1 MPIRSAFVAAYRWG
15 NFAGILFCFALGA
28 VLAQAQKPPV
38 RFELSTPNLTITA
51 RSAHGKFSGLHLQDG
66 MGRRSLDFPE
76 AFTLVLKNKSLI
88 RSTAMRMSQPFATE
102 SLKPAANA
110 QRLGDRLPGKQLCA
124 TFTTSAPKVS
134 VRWCAVVRQ
143 GADYLRQQVKISA
156 LSQDLPIAEVRL
168 LEFVDANAHVAG
180 TVKGSPIVDGS
191 MFFGFEHPLS
201 TSSVENGKVTA
212 SILRDLPLRA
222 GQSVSYSS
230 VAGAAPRGQMR
241 RSFLQY
247 LENERPRPY
256 QPFLHYNSWYDLGY
270 QNRYDEAGVLD
281 RIHSFATQLVSQRGV
296 RLDSFLMDDGWD
308 DPNSLWG
315 FDRGLPQ
322 GFTKAAQAA
331 GKYHAGIGVWL
342 SPWGGYAK
350 QKEERIVFGREHG
363 YEIVKGGFALSG
375 PKYYAKFEQT
385 CLNMIARYGVNQ
397 FKFDGTGNV
406 NSVVPGSAFDS
417 DFDAAIHLIGR
428 LRRAKPGI
436 FINLTTGTTPSPFW
450 VFYADS
456 IWRSGNDHSFAGVGS
471 SRQRWITYRDQETYR
486 NIVRKGPLYP
496 LNSLMLH
503 GIIYARYAE
512 GLKTD
517 PQNDFADE
525 VHSYFG
531 SGTQLQEMYITP
543 ALLSRKDWDT
553 LAEAARW
560 SRAHADILKDVHW
573 IGGDPGQLEVY
584 GWAAW
589 DRKQGIITLR
599 NPSDHAQRF
608 ALDVQAAFELPANAP
623 QTYTVREAW
632 KTAHPDKFS
641 KLQAGQVFQLELS
654 PLEVVTLEATPS
666 S

>member
-1 MPIRSAFVAAYRWG
+1 MSVKNPFIAVAGLTA
-15 NFAGILFCFALGA
+15 CFALGGA
-28 VLAQAQKPPV
+28 VPAQAQRPSAS
-38 RFELSTPNLTITA
+38 FQLSTPNLTVTVRRID
-51 RSAHGKFSGLHLQDG
+51 RSFRGLHIQNRIGDG
-66 MGRRSLDFPE
+66 TSGRALDFPE
-76 AFTLVLKNKSLI
+76 AFILVMKDGSLL
-88 RSTAMRMSQPFATE
+88 RSTAMPMSQSFAQ
-102 SLKPAANA
+102 SILKPVANA
-110 QRLGDRLPGKQLCA
+110 QRLGDRLQGKEVCA
-124 TFTTSAPKVS
+124 TFAGSAGEVS
-134 VRWCAVVRQ
+134 VRWCAIVRQ
-143 GADYLRQQVKISA
+143 GADYFRQQVKITA
-156 LSQDLPIAEVRL
+156 LKQDLPIAEVRL
-168 LEFVDANAHVAG
+168 LGFSDENAHVEG

-201 TSSVENGKVTA
+201 TSSVENGEVSA
-212 SILRDLPLRA
+212 SIARDLPLRA

-230 VAGAAPRGQMR
+230 IAGAALRGQMR
-241 RSFLQY
+241 RAFLRY

-270 QNRYDEAGVLD
+270 QNRYDQAGVLD
-281 RIHSFATQLVSQRGV
+281 RIHSFGTQLVTRRGV

-308 DPNSLWG
+308 DPNSSWSFDKG
-315 FDRGLPQ
+315 FPD
-322 GFTKAAQAA
+322 GFAKVSQAA

-350 QKEERIVFGREHG
+350 QKQERIAFGREHG

-375 PKYYAKFEQT
+375 PKYYVKFEQT
-385 CLNMIARYGVNQ
+385 CLDMIRRFAVNQ
-397 FKFDGTGNV
+397 FKFDGTGNA
-406 NSVVPGSAFDS
+406 NSVFPGSAFDS

-428 LRRAKPGI
+428 LRQAKPGI

-456 IWRSGNDHSFAGVGS
+456 IWRSGHDHSFAGVGS

-486 NIVRKGPLYP
+486 NIVKRGPLYP

-503 GIIYARYAE
+503 GIIYARYAD

-517 PQNDFADE
+517 PQKDFADE

-543 ALLSRKDWDT
+543 GLLTSQDWDT

-560 SRAHADILKDVHW
+560 SGAHAGILEDVHW

-589 DRKQGIITLR
+589 NRNQGIVTLR
-599 NPSDHAQRF
+599 NPSDHAQTF
-608 ALDVQAAFELPANAP
+608 ALDVQTAFELPNAAA
-623 QTYTVREAW
+623 QTYTVRETW
-632 KTAHPDKFS
+632 KTAHPRNLP
-641 KLQAGQVFQLELS
+641 KLLAGHLFQVELS
-654 PLEVVTLEATPS
+654 PFEVLTLEAKPS